1 MEPMSSSNPDSRSVG
16 AAEAEGFRQSVDEIS
31 AKVNTLE
38 KRVNEVE
45 QYYLRKGSPTSS
57 KEKERE
63 KHFNNIKKQQQDAS
77 PRRATAAKRMRDL
90 LNEFS
95 VIFKQITQHEWSW
108 PFMSPVDAQSLG
120 LHDYHQVIEKPMDLR
135 TVQSKMETG
144 GYNSVR
150 EIYADMR
157 LVFKNAIKYNDEK
170 DDVHVMAQTLLEKLE
185 EKWLQ
190 LLPKVVEEEKR
201 QADEEAQARVDIKHA
216 EEFAYASIAKDLS
229 SELLDIDVYLKDLKK
244 LVVQKCRK
252 MSFDDKRRL
261 GTALTQLS
269 PEDLSK
275 ALDIVAQD
283 NPEFQ
288 ATAQEVDLDID
299 TQSDYTLWRLK
310 VFVKD
315 ALKVKAQAAALA
327 ATQVPEAMG
336 GNKVA
341 TSKRNREPSDAVTKP
356 APKRTKKISA
366 M

>member
-16 AAEAEGFRQSVDEIS
+16 AAEVEGFRDSVNEIS

-45 QYYLRKGSPTSS
+45 HYYLRKGSLQPTTSR
-57 KEKERE
+57 EKDRD
-63 KHFNNIKKQQQDAS
+63 KHFNTIKKQQQDAA
-77 PRRATAAKRMRDL
+77 RREAAAAKRMRDL
-90 LNEFS
+90 LNKFS
-95 VIFKQITQHEWSW
+95 AIFK
-108 PFMSPVDAQSLG
+108 
-120 LHDYHQVIEKPMDLR
+120 QVIEKPMDLG

-144 GYNSVR
+144 GYKSVR
-150 EIYADMR
+150 EIYADVR
-157 LVFKNAIKYNDEK
+157 LVFKNAIKYNDDK

-201 QADEEAQARVDIKHA
+201 QADEEAQAQVDMKHA
-216 EEFAYASIAKDLS
+216 EEVAYASMAKDLS
-229 SELLDIDVYLKDLKK
+229 SELFEIDKYLKDLKK
-244 LVVQKCRK
+244 VVVQKCRK

-315 ALKVKAQAAALA
+315 ALKVKAQVAA
-327 ATQVPEAMG
+327 QIPEAMG

-341 TSKRNREPSDAVTKP
+341 TSKRNREPSDAVAKP
-356 APKRTKKISA
+356 AVKRTKKIST

>member
-1 MEPMSSSNPDSRSVG
+1 MEPMSSSNPDSRSVA
-16 AAEAEGFRQSVDEIS
+16 AAEVEGFRDSVDEIS

-45 QYYLRKGSPTSS
+45 HYYLRKGSLQPTTSR
-57 KEKERE
+57 EKDRD
-63 KHFNNIKKQQQDAS
+63 KHFNTIKKQQQDAA
-77 PRRATAAKRMRDL
+77 RREAAAAKRMRDL
-90 LNEFS
+90 LNKFS
-95 VIFKQITQHEWSW
+95 AIFKQITQHKWSW
-108 PFMSPVDAQSLG
+108 PFMSPVDVESLG
-120 LHDYHQVIEKPMDLR
+120 LHDYYQVIEKPMDLG
-135 TVQSKMETG
+135 TVQSQMETG
-144 GYNSVR
+144 GYKSVR
-150 EIYADMR
+150 EIYADVR
-157 LVFKNAIKYNDEK
+157 LVFKNAIKYNDDK
-170 DDVHVMAQTLLEKLE
+170 DDVHVMAETLLEKLE

-201 QADEEAQARVDIKHA
+201 QADEETQAQVDMKHA
-216 EEFAYASIAKDLS
+216 EEVAYASMAKDLS
-229 SELLDIDVYLKDLKK
+229 SELFEIDKYLKDLKK
-244 LVVQKCRK
+244 VVVQKCRK

-315 ALKVKAQAAALA
+315 ALKVKAQAAA
-327 ATQVPEAMG
+327 QIPEAMG

-341 TSKRNREPSDAVTKP
+341 TSKRNREPSDAVAKP
-356 APKRTKKISA
+356 AVKRTKKIST